1 MDWGIERS
9 IAVLVQYHYPGMQ
22 VSLCCRARKIT
33 YNIHGHIKRKIIN
46 DILHFFLF
54 LTVAEVYCIC

>member
-1 MDWGIERS
+1 
-9 IAVLVQYHYPGMQ
+9 MQ